1 MFFLKKETAAL
12 LLQTCS
18 PGRRIHR
25 PDVGRAAAVKVPA
38 NPIHSTG
45 PIRRRQQTHVIGNG
59 LPVLPAFFFP
69 SLPPFLS
76 SVSSARPAV
85 PASYKAT
92 THPPGRLWSASPHPT
107 PPPLRSPP
115 FPPSP
120 ASCCRLPPSQTR
132 RQQTGFRLLG
142 SETSRARYAPPLPC
156 SSLPLLPSRLISA
169 AFFFL

>member
-1 MFFLKKETAAL
+1 M
-12 LLQTCS
+12 QTCS

-45 PIRRRQQTHVIGNG
+45 PIRRRQPTHVIGNVSQSS
-59 LPVLPAFFFP
+59 LFF
-69 SLPPFLS
+69 LPFLS

-115 FPPSP
+115 FPPS
-120 ASCCRLPPSQTR
+120 RLLLSPPSQSNPPAAS
-132 RQQTGFRLLG
+132 GFRLLG
-142 SETSRARYAPPLPC
+142 SETSRARYAPSASLFLPPFA
-156 SSLPLLPSRLISA
+156 SLSINLRC
-169 AFFFL
+169 FFFSLILF